1 MKAAVIQ
8 GPGNIRVEHVPDP
21 QIHEPHDAVVA
32 VTHAAICGSD
42 LWAYQGTAPRKPGQR
57 MGHEFIGVVEE
68 IGCEVTTVRPGDRV
82 IAPFVWSDGTCAFC
96 TEGLHTS
103 CERGGFWGVPGA
115 DGGQGE
121 AVRVPFADGTL
132 IKVPSGADET
142 LDRALL
148 TLCDVM
154 GTGHH
159 AATAAGIGHGD
170 TVVVVGDGAVGLC
183 GVLAARRLGAE
194 RIVLLGR
201 HPQRTA
207 LARHF
212 GATETVPERGEEAI
226 ARLHDLIPGKGASA
240 VIEAVG
246 TWESL
251 HTAISVARPG
261 AAVGFVGAP
270 HGVGGKVD
278 VRQLFDKNV
287 SLRGGMAPVR
297 AYIPQLLPDVLDGNL
312 DPSPVFDLSIRLA
325 ETPIGYAA
333 MQERHAIKALIHV

>member
-1 MKAAVIQ
+1 MKAAVIH
-8 GPGNIRVEHVPDP
+8 GPGIIKVEQVPDP
-21 QIHEPHDAVVA
+21 QIRGPHDAVVA

-42 LWAYQGTAPRKPGQR
+42 LWAYQGTAARRPGQR

-68 IGCEVTTVRPGDRV
+68 IGREVRTVRPGDRV
-82 IAPFVWSDGTCAFC
+82 IAPFVWSDGTCDFC
-96 TEGLHTS
+96 TAGLHTS
-103 CERGGFWGVPGA
+103 CEQGGFWGVPGA

-132 IKVPSGADET
+132 IRIPAGTDQS
-142 LDRALL
+142 LDLALL

-159 AATAAGIGHGD
+159 AAVAADVRPGNTA
-170 TVVVVGDGAVGLC
+170 VVVGDGAVGLC
-183 GVLAARRLGAE
+183 AVLAARRRQAE
-194 RIVLLGR
+194 RIILLGR

-207 LARHF
+207 VALRF
-212 GATETVPERGEEAI
+212 GATDVVPERGEEAV
-226 ARLHDLIPGKGASA
+226 ARVRELTLGQGGSA

-246 TWESL
+246 AWESL

-278 VRQLFDKNV
+278 IRQLFDRNV
-287 SLRGGMAPVR
+287 SLRGGVSPVR
-297 AYIPQLLPDVLDGNL
+297 AYIPQLLPDVLDGKL
-312 DPSPVFDLSIRLA
+312 DPSPVFDLLIRLA
-325 ETPIGYAA
+325 DTPIGYAA
-333 MQERHAIKALIHV
+333 MQERHAIKALIRV